1 MSVDSNAEATRGN
14 ERGHGAGARQ
24 LRLGILRVDA
34 ALDGVT
40 AKMNVFLREIERLW
54 GAAEGTQ
61 EGDALDVLVTLVNAY
76 EEQRWPIDLPDPIE
90 AIRFR
95 LEQQG
100 KDARAL
106 VGVIGA
112 RSRVYEVMR
121 GQRPLSLRM
130 IRVLHEKLGI
140 PAEVLIR
147 PVKRRRRRAA

>member
-1 MSVDSNAEATRGN
+1 MRIKPIRTDADHKRA
-14 ERGHGAGARQ
+14 
-24 LRLGILRVDA
+24 LR
-34 ALDGVT
+34 
-40 AKMNVFLREIERLW
+40 KIELLW
-54 GAAEGTQ
+54 GAAEGTL

-100 KDARAL
+100 KDDRAL
-106 VGVIGA
+106 IDVIGT

-121 GQRPLSLRM
+121 GRRPLSLRM
-130 IRVLHEKLGI
+130 IRALHEKFGI

-147 PVKRRRRRAA
+147 PLKRRRRAA

>member
-1 MSVDSNAEATRGN
+1 MKIRPIRTDADH
-14 ERGHGAGARQ
+14 ERA
-24 LRLGILRVDA
+24 
-34 ALDGVT
+34 
-40 AKMNVFLREIERLW
+40 MREIERLW
-54 GAAEGTQ
+54 GAAEGTP

-76 EEQRWPIDLPDPIE
+76 EEQRWPIDLPDRIE

-100 KDARAL
+100 MDARAL
-106 VGVIGA
+106 IGVIGT

-130 IRVLHEKLGI
+130 IRALHLKLGI

-147 PVKRRRRRAA
+147 PVKRRQRAA

>member
-1 MSVDSNAEATRGN
+1 MKIKPIRTDADH
-14 ERGHGAGARQ
+14 ERA
-24 LRLGILRVDA
+24 LRD
-34 ALDGVT
+34 
-40 AKMNVFLREIERLW
+40 IERLW
-54 GAAEGTQ
+54 GAPEGSP

-76 EEQRWPIDLPDPIE
+76 EEQRWPIALPDPID

-106 VGVIGA
+106 IGVIGT

-130 IRVLHEKLGI
+130 IRVLHDTLGI
-140 PAEVLIR
+140 PRKCLSAAPSAAATLPDCRTED
-147 PVKRRRRRAA
+147 PRRMISPHVIVIARANVPPRDPLLP

>member
-1 MSVDSNAEATRGN
+1 MKIKPIRTDADH
-14 ERGHGAGARQ
+14 ERA
-24 LRLGILRVDA
+24 
-34 ALDGVT
+34 
-40 AKMNVFLREIERLW
+40 LREIERLW
-54 GAAEGTQ
+54 GAQEETP

-76 EEQRWPIDLPDPIE
+76 EDQRWPIDLPDPIE

-100 KDARAL
+100 KDARSL
-106 VGVIGA
+106 IGVIGT

-130 IRVLHEKLGI
+130 IRALHEKLGI

-147 PVKRRRRRAA
+147 PVKRHRRAA

>member
-1 MSVDSNAEATRGN
+1 MKIKPIRTEADH
-14 ERGHGAGARQ
+14 ERA
-24 LRLGILRVDA
+24 
-34 ALDGVT
+34 
-40 AKMNVFLREIERLW
+40 LREIERLW
-54 GAAEGTQ
+54 GAPEETP
-61 EGDALDVLVTLVNAY
+61 EGDVLDVLVTLVNAY
-76 EEQRWPIDLPDPIE
+76 EEQRWPIGVPDPIE

-106 VGVIGA
+106 IGVIGT

-130 IRVLHEKLGI
+130 IRALHEKLGI

-147 PVKRRRRRAA
+147 PVKRRRRAA

>member
-1 MSVDSNAEATRGN
+1 MKIKPIRTDAD
-14 ERGHGAGARQ
+14 HAR
-24 LRLGILRVDA
+24 A
-34 ALDGVT
+34 
-40 AKMNVFLREIERLW
+40 LREIERLW
-54 GAAEGTQ
+54 GVPEETP
-61 EGDALDVLVTLVNAY
+61 EGDALDVLVTLAHAY
-76 EEQRWPIDLPDPIE
+76 EEQRWPIGLPDPIE

-106 VGVIGA
+106 IGVIGS

-130 IRVLHEKLGI
+130 IRALHEKLGI

-147 PVKRRRRRAA
+147 PVKRRRRAA

>member
-1 MSVDSNAEATRGN
+1 MKIKPIRTDADH
-14 ERGHGAGARQ
+14 ERA
-24 LRLGILRVDA
+24 
-34 ALDGVT
+34 
-40 AKMNVFLREIERLW
+40 LREIERLW
-54 GAAEGTQ
+54 GAPEETPK
-61 EGDALDVLVTLVNAY
+61 GDALDVLVTLVNAY
-76 EEQRWPIDLPDPIE
+76 EEQRWPIGMPDPIE

-106 VGVIGA
+106 IGVIGT

-130 IRVLHEKLGI
+130 IRALHEKLGI

-147 PVKRRRRRAA
+147 PVKRRRRAA

>member
-1 MSVDSNAEATRGN
+1 
-14 ERGHGAGARQ
+14 
-24 LRLGILRVDA
+24 
-34 ALDGVT
+34 
-40 AKMNVFLREIERLW
+40 
-54 GAAEGTQ
+54 
-61 EGDALDVLVTLVNAY
+61 LVNAY
-76 EEQRWPIDLPDPIE
+76 EEQRWPIDFPDPIE

-100 KDARAL
+100 KDARAQI
-106 VGVIGA
+106 GVIGN

-147 PVKRRRRRAA
+147 PVKRHRAA